1 MCTVTY
7 IPVQKGFYLT
17 SNRDE
22 KASRLK
28 SDVPRWYDFASGKIL
43 FPKDGNAGGTWIALH
58 ENRNAMVLLNG
69 GLQNHHYNP
78 PYRKS
83 RGLIYLD
90 IFDHPQPVNAFEK
103 ISLIKIE
110 PFTLIIRQQQQLFE
124 AVWDG
129 SEKSVRELDATQSFI
144 WSSVTL
150 YPEQV
155 INKRKKWFHSFH
167 ENNIELN
174 KTAILNFHR
183 FAGEGDK
190 ANDVLMNRND
200 EMFTVSITMLH
211 HEQEVSNMYYFD
223 HLTNETFTE
232 KTDHSILST
241 VIHESV

>member
-7 IPVQKGFYLT
+7 IPFQKGFYLT

-22 KASRLK
+22 KAVRLK
-28 SDVPRWYDFASGKIL
+28 SDIPRWYTFASGKIL

-69 GLQNHHYNP
+69 GLQNHHYAA

-90 IFDHPQPVNAFEK
+90 IFDHPQPANAFEK

-124 AVWDG
+124 AIWDG
-129 SEKSVRELDATQSFI
+129 TEKRITQLDAAIPFI

-150 YPEQV
+150 YSEQV
-155 INKRKKWFHSFH
+155 IMNRRKWFHNFH
-167 ENNIELN
+167 NHNVELN
-174 KTAILNFHR
+174 KDAILNFHR

-190 ANDVLMNRND
+190 TNDVLMNRNN

-211 HEQEVSNMYYFD
+211 QEQDISKMYYID
-223 HLTNETFTE
+223 LLANETYTE
-232 KTDHSILST
+232 KTDHLIQST
-241 VIHESV
+241 IVHESV

>member
-7 IPVQKGFYLT
+7 IPVQNGFYLT

-22 KASRLK
+22 KATRLK
-28 SDVPRWYDFASGKIL
+28 SDIPKWYDFASGKIL
-43 FPKDGNAGGTWIALH
+43 FPKDGNAGGTWMALH
-58 ENRNAMVLLNG
+58 ENKNAMVLLNG
-69 GLQNHHYNP
+69 GFQNHQYSP

-90 IFDHPQPVNAFEK
+90 IFDHPRPIDAFEK
-103 ISLIKIE
+103 INLTKIE

-129 SEKSVRELDATQSFI
+129 NEKVIKELDAKQSFI

-150 YPEQV
+150 YPELV
-155 INKRKKWFHSFH
+155 INNRRKWFQNFNH
-167 ENNIELN
+167 NNIEIN
-174 KTAILNFHR
+174 KPAILNFHR

-190 ANDVLMNRND
+190 ANDVLMNRNN
-200 EMFTVSITMLH
+200 ELFTVSITMLYRDQDISTMH
-211 HEQEVSNMYYFD
+211 YFD
-223 HLTNETFTE
+223 IRENEDFLE
-232 KTDHSILST
+232 ITDHSIPST

>member
-7 IPVQKGFYLT
+7 IPFQNGFYLT

-22 KASRLK
+22 KAARLK
-28 SDVPRWYDFASGKIL
+28 SDIPKWYEFASGKIL

-69 GLQNHHYNP
+69 GLQNHSYAP

-90 IFDHPQPVNAFEK
+90 IFDHPQPVIAFEK
-103 ISLIKIE
+103 INLTKIE

-124 AVWDG
+124 VIWDG
-129 SEKSVRELDATQSFI
+129 TEKSIKELDAALPFI

-150 YPEQV
+150 YSQPV
-155 INKRKKWFHSFH
+155 IKNRKEWFHSFLAGNM
-167 ENNIELN
+167 EIN
-174 KTAILNFHR
+174 KNTILNFHR

-190 ANDVLMNRND
+190 ANDVLMNRNN
-200 EMFTVSITMLH
+200 ELFTVSITMLH
-211 HEQEVSNMYYFD
+211 MEQDISTMHYFD
-223 HLTNETFTE
+223 LQANENFIE
-232 KTDHSILST
+232 KEDHSTLST
-241 VIHESV
+241 VVHESF

>member
-22 KASRLK
+22 KATRLK
-28 SDVPRWYDFASGKIL
+28 STIPKWYDFASGKIL

-69 GLQNHHYNP
+69 GFQNHQYTP

-90 IFDHPQPVNAFEK
+90 IFDHPKPVNAFEK
-103 ISLIKIE
+103 INLLKIE

-124 AVWDG
+124 AIWDG
-129 SEKSVRELDATQSFI
+129 NEKVIKELDAKQSYI

-155 INKRKKWFHSFH
+155 INNRKKWFQNFH
-167 ENNIELN
+167 ITNTEIN
-174 KTAILNFHR
+174 KPAILNFHR

-190 ANDVLMNRND
+190 ANDVLMNRDNKI
-200 EMFTVSITMLH
+200 FTVSITMLH
-211 HEQEVSNMYYFD
+211 QEQENSNMHYFD
-223 HLTNETFTE
+223 LLMNKKFTII
-232 KTDHSILST
+232 TDHSIPT
-241 VIHESV
+241 TTIHESV